1 MIIVIE
7 GGDQAGKKTQTLL
20 LAEALKKN
28 KIKTAVFSFPDYKT
42 PIGKEISKFLAGKRK
57 FVPQV
62 IHCLLAANR
71 WEKLDE
77 ISAARSNNTVVIMNR
92 YYQSNLVYGLANGM
106 KQEWL
111 ENLDAG
117 LPEADLVIL
126 LDVSQKES
134 FRRKKNNRDQFEQN
148 EIFLRKISKIYR
160 IIAKKKHWKVI
171 DASKSKQEVHKDI
184 LKLVEKKLDS

>member
-1 MIIVIE
+1 
-7 GGDQAGKKTQTLL
+7 
-20 LAEALKKN
+20 
-28 KIKTAVFSFPDYKT
+28 
-42 PIGKEISKFLAGKRK
+42 
-57 FVPQV
+57 
-62 IHCLLAANR
+62 
-71 WEKLDE
+71 
-77 ISAARSNNTVVIMNR
+77 
-92 YYQSNLVYGLANGM
+92 M